1 MEKKQLTALEASI
14 RDQQKLIEKIY
25 RKISR
30 RKKGYAKDPL
40 ALESLAYQL
49 HNLYC
54 AFEDLFRL
62 VADHFENHIVDQMA
76 WHKELL
82 NKMKLKIN
90 GIRPAFISESS
101 YGLLN
106 ELRSFR
112 HLFRHAYGIDLE
124 PARIKIVLR
133 KALALQ
139 KIYKSEISDFL
150 KQLKPKTKR

>member
-14 RDQQKLIEKIY
+14 RDQQKLIENIY

-30 RKKGYAKDPL
+30 RKKGYTKDPL

-101 YGLLN
+101 YELLN

-112 HLFRHAYGIDLE
+112 HLFRHAYGIELE

-139 KIYKSEISDFL
+139 KIYKSDISGFL
-150 KQLKPKTKR
+150 KQLKPTTKR

>member
-1 MEKKQLTALEASI
+1 MDKKQLTALEASI
-14 RDQQKLIEKIY
+14 RDQQKLIEEIY
-25 RKISR
+25 RKINR
-30 RKKGYAKDPL
+30 RKKGYTKDPL

-62 VADHFENHIVDQMA
+62 VADHFENHIVDQMV

-90 GIRPAFISESS
+90 GIRPALISESS
-101 YGLLN
+101 YELLN
-106 ELRSFR
+106 ELRGFR
-112 HLFRHAYGIDLE
+112 HLFRHAYGIELE
-124 PARIKIVLR
+124 PDRIKIVLH

-139 KIYKSEISDFL
+139 KKYKSEISDFL